1 MVQISIYNS
10 TPNKPISLSQQLS
23 INATPRLH
31 FFNLRPLSLFFFYL
45 FVHVIHTS
53 SLDF

>member
-23 INATPRLH
+23 ITATPRLH
-31 FFNLRPLSLFFFYL
+31 FFNLRPLSLFFYL
-45 FVHVIHTS
+45 FVHVPHTFF
-53 SLDF
+53 LDF